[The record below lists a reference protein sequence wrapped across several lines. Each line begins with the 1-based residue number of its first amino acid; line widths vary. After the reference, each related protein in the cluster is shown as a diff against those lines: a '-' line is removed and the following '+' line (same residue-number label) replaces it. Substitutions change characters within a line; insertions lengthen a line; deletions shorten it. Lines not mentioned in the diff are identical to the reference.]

1 MEAGP
6 TWWEIGKELNAD
18 DLRPIASKDVPCNP
32 EKTYVPDGTVI
43 TSQSLPDFRRINSAM
58 HDTSCI
64 GQCLDWWFPVSSCK
78 SDKVHT
84 FVELQPSKVSF
95 YQVHKFISAASSN
108 PKALRETNTVPA

>member
-64 GQCLDWWFPVSSCK
+64 RQCLDWWFPVSSCIRQGP
-78 SDKVHT
+78 H
-84 FVELQPSKVSF
+84 
-95 YQVHKFISAASSN
+95 I
-108 PKALRETNTVPA
+108 R